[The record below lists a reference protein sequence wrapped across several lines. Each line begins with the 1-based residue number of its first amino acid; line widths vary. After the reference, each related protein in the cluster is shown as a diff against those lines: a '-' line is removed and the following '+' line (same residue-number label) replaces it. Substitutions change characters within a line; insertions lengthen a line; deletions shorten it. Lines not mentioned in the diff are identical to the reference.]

1 MFRVEALGQ
10 DEFRTLVLR
19 ELDSVYRLAHHLTH
33 SAEESDDLVQETY
46 LRALR
51 FRASFQPGER
61 GPRPWLFK
69 ILHNVH
75 KDRIG
80 KRQRESGTTDI
91 ADNDAAA
98 PPAAP
103 PSAIDWEQVDERLK
117 RAVDSL
123 PPAHRSVLL
132 MWAVE
137 GLKYKE
143 IAEIVEAPIGTV
155 MSRLFRA
162 RQSLLDQVGE
172 LGAEL
177 RLTPPAERG
186 GMPTS
191 VEGPG

>member
-1 MFRVEALGQ
+1 VQALEQ

-19 ELDSVYRLAHHLTH
+19 ELDAVYRLAHHLTH
-33 SAEESDDLVQETY
+33 SPEESDDLVQETY

-51 FRASFQPGER
+51 FRASFQASER

-80 KRQRESGTTDI
+80 KRQREAGTTDI

-103 PSAIDWEQVDERLK
+103 PSAIDWEQVDQRLK

-123 PPAHRSVLL
+123 PPAHRAVLL

-177 RLTPPAERG
+177 RLTPPAG
-186 GMPTS
+186 QGAAPTS
-191 VEGPG
+191 AEGSG